1 MNELQNRIERYLL
14 NEMTSEEA
22 HEFSNKIEC
31 DPQLKEEVE
40 MVALIIG
47 ATRKVGQK
55 SDMADIE
62 LMRQVSLSEI
72 EELTGR
78 KGTTAADNTKK
89 SPILSI
95 KTAIWALSGIAAI
108 LLAVL
113 FINHHKES
121 SNLNQLYADFY
132 QPLDEDGLAVARG
145 GDDISEADNLFLSE
159 GFELYSQGE
168 YAKALTK
175 FNQISDNNQ
184 RSVSLFSA
192 ISLLE
197 TGNAKQAVQL
207 LESAISDYGEGWEY
221 YQDAQWYLALA
232 YLKSKQEEDAEK
244 MLQQIVV
251 ENRFYAEKAS
261 KLLQD
266 L

>member
-1 MNELQNRIERYLL
+1 MHLL
-14 NEMTSEEA
+14 
-22 HEFSNKIEC
+22 H
-31 DPQLKEEVE
+31 PQCS
-40 MVALIIG
+40 
-47 ATRKVGQK
+47 Q
-55 SDMADIE
+55 S
-62 LMRQVSLSEI
+62 
-72 EELTGR
+72 
-78 KGTTAADNTKK
+78 
-89 SPILSI
+89 
-95 KTAIWALSGIAAI
+95 
-108 LLAVL
+108 
-113 FINHHKES
+113 
-121 SNLNQLYADFY
+121 ADFY